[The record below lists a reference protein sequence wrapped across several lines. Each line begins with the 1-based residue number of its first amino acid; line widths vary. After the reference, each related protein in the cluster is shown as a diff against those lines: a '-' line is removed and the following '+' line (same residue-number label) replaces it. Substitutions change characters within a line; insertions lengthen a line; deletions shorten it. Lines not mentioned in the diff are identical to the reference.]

1 MSRTMPSL
9 IQSSPTHQS
18 FSALPSPSYSDSPA
32 YRVDKENKDV
42 LFMEDEN
49 SGHRID
55 RSGYTEDSGPN
66 RIQEDGNSSDDDD
79 LIWALANDLKCD
91 ASTHDIEDRNE
102 EAQEAL
108 FEQLIRRTEAMRNSA
123 THTASLQA
131 QSEISDSDDN
141 DFAIDEPYSE
151 SLIEDGIQI
160 YDEGRCVRFQ
170 KFQKQ
175 D

>member
-1 MSRTMPSL
+1 MS
-9 IQSSPTHQS
+9 QS
-18 FSALPSPSYSDSPA
+18 
-32 YRVDKENKDV
+32 RKEKEE
-42 LFMEDEN
+42 LKMTDEN
-49 SGHRID
+49 SGHKID
-55 RSGYTEDSGPN
+55 RSGYIEDSGPK

-79 LIWALANDLKCD
+79 LIWALANDLNSD

-151 SLIEDGIQI
+151 SLIEDGIQTS
-160 YDEGRCVRFQ
+160 DEGRCVRSQ

>member
-18 FSALPSPSYSDSPA
+18 FSALPSPSYSDSPV
-32 YRVDKENKDV
+32 YHVDKENKDD
-42 LFMEDEN
+42 LFVEDEK
-49 SGHRID
+49 SGDRID

-79 LIWALANDLKCD
+79 LIWALANDLNSD

-123 THTASLQA
+123 TQTASLQA
-131 QSEISDSDDN
+131 QSEISDTDDN
-141 DFAIDEPYSE
+141 DFATDEPYSE

-160 YDEGRCVRFQ
+160 SDEGRCVRSQ